1 MVRFCIVTTVLRNT
15 TTNNML
21 KNFIKIGWRNLLKNK
36 GFSALNISGLA
47 IGMASAMI
55 ILLWVQNELSYD
67 NFYPN
72 QNRLMVAWNKDKW
85 DNEVKC
91 WQTTPKVLG
100 PNIKKDFPEIEKE
113 TRVNWGDNLLFT
125 IGEKRLT
132 VHGTC
137 VDPDFLT
144 MFNFPFVTGN
154 PATALNDPGSI
165 VLTDKLAEK
174 LFGSTDVIGKI
185 IKIDNK
191 DNYTVSAVM
200 KQLPKNSRFDGF
212 EYVLPWAYMRKTN
225 SDDSSWGNNST
236 VNYIQ
241 LKQNVD
247 VAALNKKVDNY
258 TIKHE
263 QNGTTHV
270 FLYPLSKMHLYG
282 EFKNGEESGGRIQ
295 TVKVF
300 TAIAIL
306 ILLIACINF
315 MNLSTARSEKRA
327 KEVGIR
333 KVAGALK
340 QSLIGQF
347 LAESIMIAF
356 IAGVLA
362 LGIVEVCLPPFNT
375 LTQKN
380 LGLNFGNV
388 YAWLFFIAFI
398 IFTGVLAGSYPAFFL
413 SSFKPVAVLKGAFK
427 KAHALVTPRKILVVG
442 QFWVAITLIICT
454 IIIEQQIK
462 YGQDRENGYN
472 RNNLVYVFMQGDIE
486 KNYTPIINDLMGQ
499 GIAIATSK
507 TSSPI
512 TQSWS
517 NTWGYEWKGKPV
529 GDKTIIND
537 FSSDGNLV
545 KTAGMTIVQG
555 RDINLKLY
563 GADSTSAVIN
573 EACVKAMGL
582 KHPVGEV
589 IKNGE
594 NYTIVGVVKDFIM
607 ESPYDPVRPIVIR
620 GPKGWFNV
628 IHIKLNG
635 NNSTKQ
641 NLAAM
646 EKVFKK
652 YNPEYPFEYHF
663 TDTEYAQKFDDE
675 KLTGTLA
682 ALFGGLTILIAC
694 LGLFGLATY
703 MAENRIKEIGV
714 RKVLGASVTHITGL
728 LSRDFVILIIIS
740 IAAATPAAWYAM
752 HIWLKGY
759 EYRTPIQWWVFVLS
773 GITSIIIAL
782 ITISYQAIKAAVSN
796 PVKSLRSE

>member
-1 MVRFCIVTTVLRNT
+1 MF
-15 TTNNML
+15 

-47 IGMASAMI
+47 IGMASAII
-55 ILLWVQNELSYD
+55 ILLWVQSEAQFD
-67 NFYPN
+67 NFYPD
-72 QNRLMVAWNKDKW
+72 QDRLMVAWNKDKW
-85 DNEVKC
+85 DNEIKC

-100 PNIKKDFPEIEKE
+100 PSIKKDYPEIEKG
-113 TRVNWGDNLLFT
+113 TRVNWGDNLLFS

-144 MFNFPFVTGN
+144 MFGFPFVKGDPN
-154 PATALNDPGSI
+154 TALNDPSSI
-165 VLTDKLAEK
+165 VLTDKLAIK
-174 LFGSTDVIGKI
+174 LFGTTDAMGKV

-191 DNYTVSAVM
+191 DNYRVSAVI
-200 KQLPKNSRFDGF
+200 KELPKNSRFDGYEF
-212 EYVLPWAYMRKTN
+212 VLPWAYMRKN
-225 SDDSSWGNNST
+225 GNDDSSWGNNST
-236 VNYIQ
+236 INIIKF
-241 LKQNVD
+241 KQNVNL
-247 VAALNKKVDNY
+247 AAFNKKIDTY

-263 QNGTTHV
+263 QGATTHL
-270 FLYPLSKMHLYG
+270 FFYPFGKMHLYG
-282 EFKNGEESGGRIQ
+282 EFKNGQQNGGRIT
-295 TVKVF
+295 TVRVF
-300 TAIAIL
+300 AIIAVL

-333 KVAGALK
+333 KVAGALR

-347 LAESIMIAF
+347 LAESIMISF
-356 IAGVLA
+356 IAGILA
-362 LGIVEVCLPPFNT
+362 LGIVELSLSPFNT
-375 LTQKN
+375 LTSKS
-380 LGLNFGNV
+380 LKVNFADV
-388 YAWLFFIAFI
+388 YSWLFFIAFI
-398 IFTGVLAGSYPAFFL
+398 ILTGIMAGSYPAFFL

-427 KAHALVTPRKILVVG
+427 KAHALITPRKILVVG
-442 QFWVAITLIICT
+442 QFFVAITLIICT

-462 YGQDRENGYN
+462 YAQDRQNGYD

-486 KNYTPIINDLMGQ
+486 KNYAPIINDLMGQ
-499 GIAIATSK
+499 GIATATSK

-517 NTWGYEWKGKPV
+517 NTWGWEWKGKPV

-537 FSSDGNLV
+537 FSTDGNLI
-545 KTAGMTIVQG
+545 KTTGMTIIDG
-555 RDINLKLY
+555 RDIDLKKY
-563 GADSTSAVIN
+563 PADSTSAIIN
-573 EACVKAMGL
+573 EASVRAMGL

-607 ESPYDPVRPIVIR
+607 ESPYSPVTPIVMR

-628 IHIKLNG
+628 IHIKLNA
-635 NNSTKQ
+635 NRTTERNI
-641 NLAAM
+641 AAM

-663 TDTEYAQKFDDE
+663 TDKEYEQKFDDE

-714 RKVLGASVTHITGL
+714 RKVLGASVANITGL
-728 LSRDFVILIIIS
+728 LSRDFLILIIFS
-740 IAAATPAAWYAM
+740 IVFAVPAAWAAM
-752 HIWLKGY
+752 HMWLKDY
-759 EYRTPIQWWVFVLS
+759 EYHTPIYWWVFVLA
-773 GITSIIIAL
+773 GLAAVAVAL
-782 ITISYQAIKAAVSN
+782 LTVSYQAIKAAVSN
-796 PVKSLRSE
+796 PTKSLRSE